1 MHIFPQL
8 RKLERKYASELVVV
22 GVHSAKFPTEK
33 ETDSLTAAVRRCEL
47 EHPVINDAEF
57 QVWQQYSCRAWPT
70 LMFIDPRGNVIGKHE
85 GELTFEQF
93 DTLMSGMVAEFDEL
107 GIMQRSPLP
116 TTPPLGPQND
126 LSFPGKVLADE
137 AGGRLFIAD
146 TNHNR
151 IIVSSFDGDVKYVIG
166 TGEEA
171 LVDGPLAQSA
181 FNHPQGMAI
190 DGDILYVADTENHAI
205 RRVHLP
211 PLNSPPQGGNVRGG
225 MVETIAGTGEQGY
238 DRTGGRP
245 GRSTS
250 LSSPWD
256 LVLNNSVVYIAM
268 AGIHQLW
275 SLDLETGIVGPYAG
289 SGREAITDG
298 PLATS
303 ALAQPSGIT
312 VGNDG
317 SGGERLFFADSETSA
332 IRNCDLDP
340 NGSVRTLIG
349 LGLFEFGDV
358 DGDDFRVRMQHPIG
372 ITHHDGVLYVAD
384 TYNHKIKRVLPKTRS
399 TFTVAGT
406 GSPGHVDGPFA
417 QARFSEPSGLS
428 IANGMMYVAD
438 TNNHTIRVAN
448 METGEVAT
456 LELTGL

>member
-8 RKLERKYASELVVV
+8 RKLERKYPSELVVV

-33 ETDSLTAAVRRCEL
+33 ETDSLISAVRRCEL

-57 QVWQQYSCRAWPT
+57 RVWQQYSCRAWPT

-85 GELTFEQF
+85 GELSFEQF
-93 DTLMSGMVAEFDEL
+93 DTLMGGIVAEFDEL

-116 TTPPLGPQND
+116 TTPPQGLDSN

-137 AGGRLFIAD
+137 AGARLFIAD

-151 IIVSSFDGDVKYVIG
+151 IVVSSFDGEVQQVIG
-166 TGEEA
+166 SGEEA
-171 LVDGPLAQSA
+171 LIDGSLSQAA
-181 FNHPQGMAI
+181 FNHPQGMVI
-190 DGDILYVADTENHAI
+190 DSDILFVADTENHAI
-205 RRVHLP
+205 RRVDLE
-211 PLNSPPQGGNVRGG
+211 SGQ
-225 MVETIAGTGEQGY
+225 VETIAGTGEQGY
-238 DRTGGRP
+238 ERDGRRS
-245 GRSTS
+245 GRSYS

-256 LVLNNSVVYIAM
+256 LALHNGVIYIAM

-275 SLDLETGIVGPYAG
+275 SLELETGMVGPYAG

-312 VGNDG
+312 TDG
-317 SGGERLFFADSETSA
+317 ARLFFADSETSS

-340 NGSVRTLIG
+340 KGSVRTLIG

-399 TFTVAGT
+399 AFSVAGT

-417 QARFSEPSGLS
+417 QARFSEPNGLS
-428 IANGMMYVAD
+428 IANGKMYIAD
-438 TNNHTIRVAN
+438 TNNHTIRVAD
-448 METGEVAT
+448 MDTGEVAT
-456 LELTGL
+456 LELDGL

>member
-33 ETDSLTAAVRRCEL
+33 ETESLMAAVRRCEL

-57 QVWQQYSCRAWPT
+57 RVWQQYSCRAWPT
-70 LMFIDPRGNVIGKHE
+70 LMFVDPMGNVIGKHE

-93 DTLMSGMVAEFDEL
+93 DQLMTGMVAEFDEA
-107 GIMQRSPLP
+107 GIIQRSPLP
-116 TTPPLGPQND
+116 TTPPRGPEGA

-151 IIVSSFDGDVKYVIG
+151 IIVSSLDGEVQQVIG

-171 LVDGPLAQSA
+171 LVDGPLAQAA

-190 DGDILYVADTENHAI
+190 DGDLLYVADTENHAI
-205 RRVHLP
+205 RRVDFGFGQVKTL
-211 PLNSPPQGGNVRGG
+211 
-225 MVETIAGTGEQGY
+225 AGTGEQGY
-238 DRTGGRP
+238 DRSGGRP
-245 GRSTS
+245 GLMVS

-256 LVLNNSVVYIAM
+256 VAVHENVVYIAM

-275 SLDLETGIVGPYAG
+275 SLDLESGIVGPYAG

-298 PLATS
+298 PMAAS

-312 VGNDG
+312 HDGN
-317 SGGERLFFADSETSA
+317 RLYFADSETSA
-332 IRNCDLDP
+332 VRMADLDP
-340 NGSVRTLIG
+340 KGSVRTLIG

-358 DGDDFRVRMQHPIG
+358 DGDDFRVRLQHPIG

-399 TFTVAGT
+399 VFTMAGT

-428 IANGMMYVAD
+428 IASGKMYIAD
-438 TNNHTIRVAN
+438 TNNHALRVAN

>member
-116 TTPPLGPQND
+116 TTPPPGPQNA

-151 IIVSSFDGDVKYVIG
+151 IIVSSFDGDVKQVIG
-166 TGEEA
+166 SGEEA
-171 LVDGPLAQSA
+171 LVDAPLAQSA

-205 RRVHLP
+205 RRVDLQAGH
-211 PLNSPPQGGNVRGG
+211 
-225 MVETIAGTGEQGY
+225 VETIAGTGEQGY

-256 LVLNNSVVYIAM
+256 VVLHNGVVYIAM

-312 VGNDG
+312 IGNDG
-317 SGGERLFFADSETSA
+317 SGGERLYFADSETSA

-340 NGSVRTLIG
+340 NGSVRTIIG

-372 ITHHDGVLYVAD
+372 ITHHVSDDGGGVLYVAD

-399 TFTVAGT
+399 AFTVAGV
-406 GSPGHVDGPFA
+406 GKPGHVDGPFA

-428 IANGMMYVAD
+428 IANRKMYIAD
-438 TNNHTIRVAN
+438 TNNHAIRVAD